1 MSGRALSAASW
12 GLAFAVFFLVQ
23 RTAFAAP
30 PTTPGNLRF
39 SEGAASAGY
48 LTVSGTN
55 LVFNGQTVL
64 LRGENFNNGPALFS
78 GMGTINTVQ
87 HDYELAHN
95 MGLNHVRFGL
105 AYNWY
110 GTTASEHANFFAM
123 IRNHV
128 AWAKAN
134 HLWLIPVMFA
144 APGDPQAHA
153 FSMSD
158 EYGTQ
163 DSNFWSV
170 PANRDLLTAFWKD
183 FAGQFANEPAIAGY
197 DIINEPGPSSMT
209 IYTTWVQATYNQIT
223 AADPNHFVVVE
234 SIAPNGGPNGSLP
247 NIEGRI
253 LWSGHCYGTAGG
265 DCTFAGT
272 SSSSP
277 SKWPFWIGEMG
288 ATGNPGSGTGTV
300 PGNLSY
306 YNQRGISWCHF
317 VMHWGPGGY
326 GLYQSWNGGDF
337 SSPWTEMISA
347 VKNAAPTAGTVYP

>member
-183 FAGQFANEPAIAGY
+183 FAGQFA
-197 DIINEPGPSSMT
+197 
-209 IYTTWVQATYNQIT
+209 QARQ
-223 AADPNHFVVVE
+223 
-234 SIAPNGGPNGSLP
+234 IAPVIADGVRRLP
-247 NIEGRI
+247 ALLGQFGQVALDVGRRRC
-253 LWSGHCYGTAGG
+253 GHSTERVTRARAAE
-265 DCTFAGT
+265 TI
-272 SSSSP
+272 SP
-277 SKWPFWIGEMG
+277 RRS
-288 ATGNPGSGTGTV
+288 
-300 PGNLSY
+300 
-306 YNQRGISWCHF
+306 R
-317 VMHWGPGGY
+317 
-326 GLYQSWNGGDF
+326 
-337 SSPWTEMISA
+337 
-347 VKNAAPTAGTVYP
+347 